1 MVAGNVHDSQ
11 SFHQLYDK
19 LDLNDTK
26 IVALDAGFKT
36 PSVMRKIFMSGCLPA
51 VPYTRPKTKDGFFR
65 KSNYVYDEYFD
76 CYLCPQNQILKYTT
90 TNREGYR
97 EYKSNPTICSAC
109 PYLSQ
114 CTLSKNQTKV
124 VTRHVWADFLEE
136 ADHLRHTPEIRDTYK
151 KRKETIERVF
161 ADAKE
166 RHCLRYTNYRG
177 SPKVKFQVTLIFA
190 CMNLKKLAMRKRTVL
205 FLFLKFLL
213 VLKIKPLS
221 NLVEKD
227 FVYSLS
233 RLRSSFFLAK
243 RRC

>member
-1 MVAGNVHDSQ
+1 MVAGNIHDSQ

-76 CYLCPQNQILKYTT
+76 CYLCPQNQILK
-90 TNREGYR
+90 
-97 EYKSNPTICSAC
+97 S
-109 PYLSQ
+109 
-114 CTLSKNQTKV
+114 
-124 VTRHVWADFLEE
+124 RHLWSDFLEE
-136 ADHLRHTPEIRDTYK
+136 ADHLRHITLIRDTYK

-166 RHCLRYTNYRG
+166 RHCLRYTNYREH
-177 SPKVKFQVTLIFA
+177 
-190 CMNLKKLAMRKRTVL
+190 
-205 FLFLKFLL
+205 
-213 VLKIKPLS
+213 PL
-221 NLVEKD
+221 N
-227 FVYSLS
+227 
-233 RLRSSFFLAK
+233 
-243 RRC
+243 